1 VLIMAVLG
9 PLLAANS
16 EKIGGMILRTGK
28 SSKKKRAEKVRDPMF
43 DEEIALVEAA
53 TADLDSD
60 SRSDHTKKAIDR
72 VVEQAMQQQDTTGDR
87 KRD

>member
-1 VLIMAVLG
+1 MAVIG

-16 EKIGGMILRTGK
+16 EKIGAMILRTGR
-28 SSKKKRAEKVRDPMF
+28 SAEKRAKRATEKRDPMF

-53 TADLDSD
+53 TADLDRD
-60 SRSDHTKKAIDR
+60 DRRDGARDAIDR